1 MHRDIIKRKLIKLLA
16 LARAGEGGERENART
31 LLERLM
37 HKYQF
42 ELTDLECGS
51 ERITYTLAYH
61 TEWEKRLLGQIMYRV
76 MNDERKV
83 FLARQNGQIAPYL
96 CADLEPAEHAEIEMT
111 FGAYRRQLEKEFERL
126 FTAFLSKH
134 ELFVAS
140 TDAIPPEP
148 PLSKED
154 LAAITTMIAAL
165 DTVFVWP
172 ELQVVNGSSGV

>member
-1 MHRDIIKRKLIKLLA
+1 
-16 LARAGEGGERENART
+16 
-31 LLERLM
+31 
-37 HKYQF
+37 
-42 ELTDLECGS
+42 
-51 ERITYTLAYH
+51 
-61 TEWEKRLLGQIMYRV
+61 
-76 MNDERKV
+76 
-83 FLARQNGQIAPYL
+83 
-96 CADLEPAEHAEIEMT
+96 
-111 FGAYRRQLEKEFERL
+111 L

-172 ELQVVNGSSGV
+172 ELQVVNGSSGG